1 MRPPEA
7 RAKVAKALRRL
18 GLGAPGLALAVLG
31 SFVLVT
37 AAQALEPWV
46 WDLPPRY
53 PVPQVPED
61 NPMTVEGVG
70 LGRLLFYDTRLSGN
84 ETQACASC
92 HRQEIAFTDDR
103 TVGIGSTGEAHPR
116 NSMSLTNAA
125 YASALNWANPLT
137 VRLEQQAL
145 TPLFGEEPVEL
156 GLAGREGELVERLES
171 DARYRRL
178 FAEAFPGT
186 SEPFTI
192 QKITRAL
199 ASFQRTLIS
208 VDTPFDD
215 YFYRF
220 DDSALSESALRGFDA
235 FFTEKFECFHCHG
248 SFNFSAST
256 TWEGVTFHEPQ
267 FDNNALYNIDGQGAY
282 PPNNRG
288 ILEITGNPADMGRF
302 RAPTL
307 RNVELT
313 APYMHDGS
321 IETLEDVL
329 VLHYA
334 RGGRLITEGPFA
346 GDGRLSPLRSV
357 FVPGFTLSPGEL
369 EDMLNLL
376 RSLTDWRFVTNP
388 RFSDPFVPAWCAA
401 DCDLDEEV
409 TVGDVQDAVRVGL
422 GGVSLARCLPGDTNA
437 DGEITVEEVVSA
449 VNGLRGGCS

>member
-1 MRPPEA
+1 MRSAESRAGAAKEA
-7 RAKVAKALRRL
+7 
-18 GLGAPGLALAVLG
+18 GHPWP
-31 SFVLVT
+31 VLVGFIGALMCTILT
-37 AAQALEPWV
+37 ASAACALEPWA

-53 PVPQVPED
+53 PVPKVPED
-61 NPMTVEGVG
+61 NPMTVEGVA
-70 LGRLLFYDTRLSGN
+70 LGRLLFHDTRLSGN

-92 HRQEIAFTDDR
+92 HRQEIAFSDGR
-103 TVGIGSTGEAHPR
+103 PVGVGSTGEEHPR
-116 NSMSLTNAA
+116 NSMGLTNVA
-125 YASALNWANPLT
+125 YATALNWANPLT
-137 VRLEQQAL
+137 IQLERQAL

-156 GLAGREGELVERLES
+156 GLAGREDELIERLES

-178 FAEAFPGT
+178 FREAFPGT
-186 SEPFTI
+186 IDPFTV
-192 QKITRAL
+192 QNITRAL

-208 VDTPFDD
+208 TDSPFDNF
-215 YFYRF
+215 FYRF
-220 DDSALSESALRGFDA
+220 DESALSDSALRGLDA
-235 FFTEKFECFHCHG
+235 MLTEKFECFHCHTPPL
-248 SFNFSAST
+248 FSSS
-256 TWEGVTFHEPQ
+256 VTFVGVGFDEPF
-267 FDNNALYNIDGQGAY
+267 FDNNALYNIDGDGGY
-282 PPNNRG
+282 PPRNRG
-288 ILEITGNPADMGRF
+288 IFEITGDPADMGRF

-307 RNVELT
+307 RNIELT

-321 IETLEDVL
+321 MATLEDVI

-346 GDGRLSPLRSV
+346 GDGSLSPLRSP
-357 FVPGFTLSPGEL
+357 FVPGFNLLPGEL
-369 EDMLNLL
+369 EDLLNAM

-437 DGEITVEEVVSA
+437 DGEITVEETVAA